1 MARIDLSPHFED
13 YVREAVESGRYAD
26 ADEVI
31 RDALRLHEQREAAQ
45 AAAAVALRREVAIGL
60 DDLEAGRVHAV
71 SNLAQFATLTE
82 PAE

>member
-1 MARIDLSPHFED
+1 MAKFDLSPHFED

-45 AAAAVALRREVAIGL
+45 ASAAAALRRETAVGL
-60 DDLEAGRVHAV
+60 ADLEAGRTHPVAD
-71 SNLAQFATLTE
+71 LASFASLTE